1 MTLFDPRRTAVV
13 LIDLQGA
20 VRTHAAEPHT
30 ADEVI
35 ERSARIVEAARSAG
49 SLVIFVRTSFL
60 PDESDSL
67 ASMIIDQ
74 KRGAP
79 KRPEGW
85 DQLVEEMQPLPTE
98 PVIIKRSW
106 NAFHGSNLELE
117 LRRHGIETV
126 VMAGISTNFG
136 VEGTARAAYERSYH
150 LVFVEDA
157 MATNT
162 AENHAFA
169 LREVFPQLGR
179 VRSVDEVIAAFT
191 DAESTT
197 TQNRKEYAV

>member
-1 MTLFDPRRTAVV
+1 MSLFDPTRTAVV

-20 VRTHAAEPHT
+20 VRTHAAEPHS

-35 ERSARIVEAARSAG
+35 ERAGRIVDAARAAG

-67 ASMIIDQ
+67 ATMVIDQ
-74 KRGAP
+74 QRGAP

-85 DQLVEEMQPLPTE
+85 DQLVPEMQPLPTE

-117 LRRHGIETV
+117 LRRHGVETV

-150 LVFVEDA
+150 LVFAEDA

-162 AENHAFA
+162 ADNHAFA
-169 LREVFPQLGR
+169 IREIFPQLGR
-179 VRSVDEVIAAFT
+179 VRTVDDVVAAF
-191 DAESTT
+191 AG
-197 TQNRKEYAV
+197 N